1 LGDECFILVSRK
13 LRSRQG
19 LRHREYRDAMTTAS
33 NPAQVERQALCDLFL
48 EVGPDAP
55 TLCGEWTTRD
65 LAAHLA
71 MRERRL
77 DGAAGIMI
85 SAFSD
90 HAAKVQAS
98 IAATEWTELVETV
111 RSGPPVWNPMRI
123 TAVDKLVNT
132 GEFFV
137 HHEDVRRAGGEWS
150 ARELD
155 PSVTVALTKM
165 ITRMARLLTRPSKVG
180 VVLEPT
186 VDGTP
191 STPPVIGNKAVPSV
205 SVRGAIGEL
214 VMFVYGRQAQADVEL
229 LGNDDDIET
238 VRNAAFG
245 V

>member
-1 LGDECFILVSRK
+1 
-13 LRSRQG
+13 
-19 LRHREYRDAMTTAS
+19 MTTAS

-77 DGAAGIMI
+77 DGAAGIMVR
-85 SAFSD
+85 ALSD
-90 HAAKVQAS
+90 HAAKVQAD

-111 RSGPPVWNPMRI
+111 RTGPPAWNPMRI
-123 TAVDKLVNT
+123 TAVDRLVNT

-137 HHEDVRRAGGEWS
+137 HHEDVRRAGSEWTM
-150 ARELD
+150 RTLD
-155 PSVTVALTKM
+155 PAVTAALTRM
-165 ITRMARLLTRPSKVG
+165 MTRMARVLTRGSKVG

-186 VDGTP
+186 VDGES
-191 STPPVIGNKAVPSV
+191 STAPIIANKAVPSV
-205 SVRGAIGEL
+205 SVRGPIGEL
-214 VMFVYGRQAQADVEL
+214 VMFVYGRQAKADVEL

-238 VRNAAFG
+238 VRTTAFG